1 MVSISDRLRE
11 ERERLGHNQTAFA
24 SVAKRDRKSQTRYE
38 SGDRSPDADY
48 LAAISGIGADVLYI
62 LTGRKDLTLH
72 GEWTMND
79 IRNRELGDIV
89 RQQAAQI
96 KKEALEMAITSE
108 DSYARIPAY
117 PVEASAG
124 DGATAVDVAPDGA
137 LAFRKDWLS
146 KHGISLDNAT
156 LLRARGDSME
166 PIIWDGDLLLIDRS
180 RTTIN
185 ASAKKTRQ
193 KAVYVVELEGQL
205 LVKTLRRPSEDRII
219 LISENV
225 AGYDPTELRGRELN
239 ALRIVGKVVWWG
251 HTAG

>member
-1 MVSISDRLRE
+1 MLDKSPRTPSVDKAKEIAEALGLEFYIGPPREPVVATLIDPSDR
-11 ERERLGHNQTAFA
+11 
-24 SVAKRDRKSQTRYE
+24 
-38 SGDRSPDADY
+38 PDY
-48 LAAISGIGADVLYI
+48 
-62 LTGRKDLTLH
+62 
-72 GEWTMND
+72 
-79 IRNRELGDIV
+79 
-89 RQQAAQI
+89 
-96 KKEALEMAITSE
+96 ALV
-108 DSYARIPAY
+108 PAY

-137 LAFRKDWLS
+137 LAFRKDWMS

-185 ASAKKTRQ
+185 ASTKKTRQ
-193 KAVYVVELEGQL
+193 KAVYVVEIEGQL
-205 LVKTLRRPSEDRII
+205 LVKTLRRPAEDRI
-219 LISENV
+219 LVISENV
-225 AGYDPTELRGRELN
+225 ADYDAFELRGRELN

>member
-1 MVSISDRLRE
+1 MEEIIAAIEEALEKKGISAAAASKQAAGNFALIKNLKNRKTD
-11 ERERLGHNQTAFA
+11 RERRHLLENLM
-24 SVAKRDRKSQTRYE
+24 D
-38 SGDRSPDADY
+38 
-48 LAAISGIGADVLYI
+48 LADVL
-62 LTGRKDLTLH
+62 DLEFYFGPPREPVVATLI
-72 GEWTMND
+72 D
-79 IRNRELGDIV
+79 PSDRPDY
-89 RQQAAQI
+89 
-96 KKEALEMAITSE
+96 ALV
-108 DSYARIPAY
+108 PAY

-137 LAFRKDWLS
+137 LAFRKDWMS

-185 ASAKKTRQ
+185 ASTKKTRQ

-205 LVKTLRRPSEDRII
+205 LVKTLRRPAEDRI
-219 LISENV
+219 LVISENV
-225 AGYDPTELRGRELN
+225 ADYDAFELRGRELN

-251 HTAG
+251 HTAS